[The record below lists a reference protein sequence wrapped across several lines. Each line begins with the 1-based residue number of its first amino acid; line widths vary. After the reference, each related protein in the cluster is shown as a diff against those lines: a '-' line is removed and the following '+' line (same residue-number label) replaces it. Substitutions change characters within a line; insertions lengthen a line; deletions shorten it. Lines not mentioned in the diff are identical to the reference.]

1 MKMQAGKNECSK
13 KQWKNINEWKE
24 ENMTMQEKQDK
35 WKLKIP
41 VLAVKTIILMTE

>member
-1 MKMQAGKNECSK
+1 MKMQAGKNESSKK

-35 WKLKIP
+35 WKLKIS
-41 VLAVKTIILMTE
+41 VLSKQLS

>member
-1 MKMQAGKNECSK
+1 MFKKNR
-13 KQWKNINEWKE
+13 NEWKE

-35 WKLKIP
+35 WKLKIS